1 MLFKIQLK
9 VKVRFNLE
17 AYTLYLYIFLKD
29 PVPSNEDVVKVR
41 IQEKTMCFVKDTKK
55 QKVILSVNLVQNDQ
69 QKHKKVL

>member
-9 VKVRFNLE
+9 VRVRFNLE

-55 QKVILSVNLVQNDQ
+55 QKVILCVNLVQNYL